1 MQKKFIKIA
10 AIIISVAMAVALLVV
25 FAFQNLTA
33 YGNAREKLDSL
44 LDRVEQSMVDNEAQ
58 IAQLI
63 ISTGEDYLAR
73 THAFS
78 FMIAQDPSILESEAT
93 LNQIMTM
100 LDVDELHVTDEKG
113 IIRWGTVPGYFG
125 FDMSTSEQTIPFMA
139 LLKDKNAELAQ
150 EPQPN
155 GTLGILFQY
164 IGVARQDQSGIV
176 QIGMQPTRLEE
187 ALENTEI
194 GIVLNPY
201 VQKDEGVFALNVSDG
216 TVAWHMN
223 AALIGLTAEE
233 AGMKD
238 SIETICNDYNAH
250 VINGERVYVTGRA
263 VGDYVIVSYLTH
275 ASIMANRN
283 MQTILLLLSDI
294 LIVLVTVFVLNYLLK
309 KQIVIPIQTV
319 DLGLDQIKKGELDT
333 RIDVRITPE
342 FAQLSDGINTMV
354 DSIREKMKESEGLF
368 QQQRNIALQ
377 INHVAQTLHSLSDQN
392 METAHR
398 LAESTT
404 DQSSAISRLTGN
416 IDTLEDQ
423 MGADN
428 AKVMLAGSSTTEVGE
443 QLVRG
448 VEILEQLSSVMGNLN
463 KMSGDIQK
471 VVKTIDD
478 ISFQTNIL
486 ALNAAVEAARAGA
499 AGKGFA
505 VVADEVRSLA
515 GKSAESAQQTAVM
528 LGNTVNM
535 MQSGQVLSEQ
545 AVSVICEAM
554 EKSKQAGMF
563 THEVLDASARQRETV
578 EQIRGLGHMV
588 EQVIM
593 DNSKLAAESKQG
605 VSSLIHEVKTLQTL
619 SQRMT

>member
-10 AIIISVAMAVALLVV
+10 AIIISVAMAVAFLVV

-44 LDRVEQSMVDNEAQ
+44 LDRVEQSMVDNEEQ

-238 SIETICNDYNAH
+238 SIQTICNDYNAH

-275 ASIMANRN
+275 ASARLLPHTEGAVLDSGRN
-283 MQTILLLLSDI
+283 VLGGTAEICKLEIVDAASTISRKMRDI
-294 LIVLVTVFVLNYLLK
+294 SRLHHR
-309 KQIVIPIQTV
+309 
-319 DLGLDQIKKGELDT
+319 DQIGRKTAFDHVRAHGENNLRAVLLCFLYALNQFVKI
-333 RIDVRITPE
+333 RISPC
-342 FAQLSDGINTMV
+342 
-354 DSIREKMKESEGLF
+354 
-368 QQQRNIALQ
+368 RNLIFTGALQ
-377 INHVAQTLHSLSDQN
+377 IINTHQIDTFIRVIGFYTRIIQGHA
-392 METAHR
+392 
-398 LAESTT
+398 
-404 DQSSAISRLTGN
+404 SAIHT
-416 IDTLEDQ
+416 
-423 MGADN
+423 
-428 AKVMLAGSSTTEVGE
+428 VF
-443 QLVRG
+443 
-448 VEILEQLSSVMGNLN
+448 
-463 KMSGDIQK
+463 
-471 VVKTIDD
+471 
-478 ISFQTNIL
+478 SFSFCL
-486 ALNAAVEAARAGA
+486 
-499 AGKGFA
+499 
-505 VVADEVRSLA
+505 
-515 GKSAESAQQTAVM
+515 
-528 LGNTVNM
+528 
-535 MQSGQVLSEQ
+535 
-545 AVSVICEAM
+545 
-554 EKSKQAGMF
+554 
-563 THEVLDASARQRETV
+563 
-578 EQIRGLGHMV
+578 
-588 EQVIM
+588 
-593 DNSKLAAESKQG
+593 
-605 VSSLIHEVKTLQTL
+605 
-619 SQRMT
+619 